1 MKKKLIAA
9 MLTVSMAAAMLSG
22 CGNSSSQNEGAQGG
36 GAAETETEAEA
47 DDAAEEGGGGNT
59 ASEEDITLRDDLVY
73 RVGFANIDDSD
84 NCCYPAALKFKEYVE
99 SDEFAK
105 SIGVDKVETLLTD
118 SAGDIE
124 KQTTNVETMLTKGVD
139 MMFII
144 GVDTEG
150 NTTAVE
156 QCNAEGVP
164 VFMVGTEASGGI
176 WKFVGFDETQLGQ
189 GQGKWCADNLP
200 ENTKICYLEGTPGR
214 EAAVLRKEGFM
225 DGIAQRDDLEVLSSQ
240 TGDFDTETAMQVTED
255 WIQAYG
261 DDIGC
266 IVAADGKMITG
277 ACEAVK
283 AAALGDQVTTCGVVS
298 VEDDAYLVEQGDE
311 DYAIFVYWPSIGT
324 LCGEIAEKIYKGE
337 QVDARTNIELQD
349 MTKDNVKELLAD
361 S

>member
-9 MLTVSMAAAMLSG
+9 MLTVAMAAAMLSG
-22 CGNSSSQNEGAQGG
+22 CGGSGGNSTQSKTQEKPEDTADSGEAG
-36 GAAETETEAEA
+36 ET
-47 DDAAEEGGGGNT
+47 GGNT

-84 NCCYPAALKFKEYVE
+84 NCCYPAALRFKEYVE
-99 SDEFAK
+99 SSEFAE

-176 WKFVGFDETQLGQ
+176 WKFVGFDETQLGR
-189 GQGKWCADNLP
+189 GQGRWCADNLP

-214 EAAVLRKEGFM
+214 EAAVLRKEGFLE
-225 DGIAQRDDLEVLSSQ
+225 GISQRDDLEVLSSQ
-240 TGDFDTETAMQVTED
+240 TGDFYAETAMQVTED

-261 DDIGC
+261 DEIGC

-283 AAALGDQVTTCGVVS
+283 AAGLSEQITTCGVVS
-298 VEDDAYLVEQGDE
+298 VDDETYLVEQGDE

-324 LCGEIAEKIYKGE
+324 LCGEIAQKIYKGE
-337 QVDARTNIELQD
+337 QVDARTNIDLQD
-349 MTKDNVKELLAD
+349 MTIDNVKELLSD

>member
-1 MKKKLIAA
+1 MKKRLIAA
-9 MLTVSMAAAMLSG
+9 MLTAAMAAALLSG
-22 CGNSSSQNEGAQGG
+22 CGGSGGTSSGG
-36 GAAETETEAEA
+36 GTQEKSEDAAGA
-47 DDAAEEGGGGNT
+47 DNAAEETGSDM

-283 AAALGDQVTTCGVVS
+283 AAALRDQITTCGVVS
-298 VEDDAYLVEQGDE
+298 VEDDAYLIEQGDE

>member
-9 MLTVSMAAAMLSG
+9 MLTVAMAAAMLSG
-22 CGNSSSQNEGAQGG
+22 CGGSGGNSTQSKTQEKPEDTADSGEAG
-36 GAAETETEAEA
+36 ET
-47 DDAAEEGGGGNT
+47 GGNT

-84 NCCYPAALKFKEYVE
+84 NCCYPAALRFKEYVE
-99 SDEFAK
+99 SSEFAE

-176 WKFVGFDETQLGQ
+176 WKFVGFDETQLGR
-189 GQGKWCADNLP
+189 GQGRWCADNLP

-214 EAAVLRKEGFM
+214 EAAVLRKEGFLE
-225 DGIAQRDDLEVLSSQ
+225 GISQRDDLEVLSSQ
-240 TGDFDTETAMQVTED
+240 TGDFDAETAMQVTED

-261 DDIGC
+261 DEIGC

-283 AAALGDQVTTCGVVS
+283 AAGLSEQITTCGVVS
-298 VEDDAYLVEQGDE
+298 VDDETYLVEQGDE

-324 LCGEIAEKIYKGE
+324 LCGEIAQKIYKGE
-337 QVDARTNIELQD
+337 QVDARTNIDLQD
-349 MTKDNVKELLAD
+349 MTIDNVKELLSD

>member
-9 MLTVSMAAAMLSG
+9 MLTVAMASALLAG
-22 CGNSSSQNEGAQGG
+22 CGGSGGTSAQSGTQEQEKSEDTADGG
-36 GAAETETEAEA
+36 EAEEA
-47 DDAAEEGGGGNT
+47 GSNT

-99 SDEFAK
+99 SEEFAK

-214 EAAVLRKEGFM
+214 EAAVLRKEGFL

-298 VEDDAYLVEQGDE
+298 VEDDAYLIEQGDE

-324 LCGEIAEKIYKGE
+324 LCGEIAEKVYKGE
-337 QVDARTNIELQD
+337 QVDARTNIELQN

>member
-9 MLTVSMAAAMLSG
+9 MLTAAMTAALLAG
-22 CGNSSSQNEGAQGG
+22 CGGSGGTSSGG
-36 GAAETETEAEA
+36 GTQEKSEDAAG
-47 DDAAEEGGGGNT
+47 DDKAAEETGGDT
-59 ASEEDITLRDDLVY
+59 ASEGDITLRDDLVY

-99 SDEFAK
+99 SDEFAE

-214 EAAVLRKEGFM
+214 EAAVLRKEGFL
-225 DGIAQRDDLEVLSSQ
+225 DGISQREDLEVLSSQ

-283 AAALGDQVTTCGVVS
+283 AAALSGQITTCGVVS
-298 VEDDAYLVEQGDE
+298 VEDDAYLIEQGDE

-337 QVDARTNIELQD
+337 QVDARTNIDLQD

>member
-9 MLTVSMAAAMLSG
+9 MLTVAMASALLAG
-22 CGNSSSQNEGAQGG
+22 CGGSGGTSAQSGTQEQEKSEDTADGG
-36 GAAETETEAEA
+36 EAEEA
-47 DDAAEEGGGGNT
+47 GSNT

-99 SDEFAK
+99 SEEFAK

-214 EAAVLRKEGFM
+214 EAAVLRKEGFL

-298 VEDDAYLVEQGDE
+298 VEDDAYLIEQGDE